1 MELTETQKKILDS
14 REPKIVVMSSAAS
27 GKTALLTEKV
37 RSILRAG
44 VEPREIA
51 VITFTNMAATELI
64 QRLGADYKEGIFIGT
79 IHALANYMLR
89 VGGVDTSKVLNEERF
104 DELFELIVDN
114 PHCVKKLEWVLLDEA
129 QDSDSLQFNFL
140 FDMIDPPNFFVVGDV
155 KQCQPA
161 GTIVYLRN
169 GIKKKIEDIQVG
181 DEIIWY
187 ENKNGRCCGENGKAY
202 NAIHKYVQ
210 QKESHFISNQFLI
223 HINSENNNSSTY
235 TQGHR
240 TFIKMR
246 DNTDY
251 QHVVYLMC
259 DDTNR
264 FRIGKITLFGTK
276 NKNSVPWRAKMTAEK
291 CSKIWLLKIFK
302 TDKEARVYEQKLSY
316 KYQIPQICW
325 QIDKVTWSKED
336 INYIYEDLDTSQ
348 SAKRC
353 LFDHQLSI
361 DYPMM
366 DKNIEWLFNQKFASN
381 ATTQIYAINIIPEIM
396 DCLEYDYNKDNHSRK
411 RFAHITGNKE
421 YISEPILV
429 YSLQVDGGTYVADGI
444 VTHNSIYRWKGSEP
458 ELLLDLAKR
467 EDVTAFTMLENFR
480 NGIKILEFAKRLI
493 KTTGL
498 VDKSVPMRKEL
509 GIIEEVTF
517 GESAIISRIESNPEY
532 KNWAI
537 LCRTN
542 IEIQT
547 VSNFLK
553 KHNIPFETFKQ
564 GDLTKDELVKK
575 MGQDTVKVL
584 TVHSA
589 KGLEWDNVIVIGM
602 KYFSDEERCVCYVAA
617 TRARN
622 RLIWMGYETKKK
634 KTKMYRW

>member
-1 MELTETQKKILDS
+1 MNFTETQEKILS
-14 REPKIVVMSSAAS
+14 ANESKVVVMSSAAS

-37 RSILRAG
+37 RRILQSG
-44 VEPREIA
+44 VDPRKVA

-64 QRLGADYKEGIFIGT
+64 QRLGADYKDGIFIGT

-89 VGGVDTSKVLNEERF
+89 AGGVDTSKVLNDEKF
-104 DELFELIVDN
+104 DELFELIVKN
-114 PHCVKKLEWVLLDEA
+114 QHCIKHLDWVLLDEA
-129 QDSDSLQFNFL
+129 QDSDPLQFNFL
-140 FDMIDPPNFFVVGDV
+140 FGMIDPPNFFVTGDL

-161 GTIVYLRN
+161 GTVIYLRN

-187 ENKNGRCCGENGKAY
+187 ESENGRCCGENGKAY

-210 QKESHFISNQFLI
+210 QKESHFINNQFLI

-259 DDTNR
+259 DDTSR

-276 NKNSVPWRAKMTAEK
+276 NKSSVPWRAKMTAEK

-325 QIDKVTWSKED
+325 QTDKVTWSEED
-336 INYIYEDLDTSQ
+336 INYIYEDLDTLQ
-348 SAKRC
+348 AAKHC

-361 DYPMM
+361 DYPIM

-411 RFAHITGNKE
+411 RFAHITGSKE
-421 YISEPILV
+421 YINEPTLV

-444 VTHNSIYRWKGSEP
+444 VTHNCIYRWKGSEP
-458 ELLLDLAKR
+458 ELLATLAGR
-467 EDVTAFTMLENFR
+467 PYVTCYTMRENFR
-480 NGIKILEFAKRLI
+480 NGIKILEFAKGII
-493 KTTGL
+493 KPTSMIDYSIP
-498 VDKSVPMRKEL
+498 VREEL
-509 GIIEEVTF
+509 GVVDELIYTPDMIVNE
-517 GESAIISRIESNPEY
+517 IKKQPEY
-532 KNWAI
+532 KKWAI

-542 IEIQT
+542 AEI
-547 VSNFLK
+547 SEISYLLK
-553 KHNIPFETFKQ
+553 KNEIPVDTFKQ
-564 GDLTKDELVKK
+564 GDLTKAELVER
-575 MGQDTVKVL
+575 MAQNTVKVL

-589 KGLEWDNVIVIGM
+589 KGLEWDNVIVVGM
-602 KYFSDEERCVCYVAA
+602 RYFSEEERCIGYVAA

-622 RLIWMGYETKKK
+622 HLIWTRYAKRK
-634 KTKMYRW
+634 R